1 MLLQNGADP
10 SLKANDGFSLVH
22 CALKGGN
29 TSIINELL
37 SRGLEA
43 DSRSNDYST
52 PLMAAAI
59 GDKQN
64 VFPMLIQKGA
74 DPSLKVVSS
83 VCCTV
88 LQRVK
93 LTSII
98 YYLLSR
104 GLDVNS
110 RNSIVVTPLMMTAAI
125 GDKESAFEMLI

>member
-1 MLLQNGADP
+1 MLLQNDGDP
-10 SLKANDGFSLVH
+10 SVKANDGFSLVH

-64 VFPMLIQKGA
+64 IFQMLIQKGA
-74 DPSLKVVSS
+74 DPSLKASGEFS
-83 VCCTV
+83 
-88 LQRVK
+88 
-93 LTSII
+93 
-98 YYLLSR
+98 LLHCAAEGEINVHYQLS
-104 GLDVNS
+104 
-110 RNSIVVTPLMMTAAI
+110 VVTW
-125 GDKESAFEMLI
+125 S